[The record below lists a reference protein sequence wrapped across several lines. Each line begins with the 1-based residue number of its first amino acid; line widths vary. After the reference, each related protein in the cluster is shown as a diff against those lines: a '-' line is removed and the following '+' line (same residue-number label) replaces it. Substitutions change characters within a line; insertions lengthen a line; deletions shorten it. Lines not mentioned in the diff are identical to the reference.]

1 MPPEKQW
8 QIVITLIACV
18 GVAAAIATRVSS
30 RFTVPE
36 HVSNQ
41 DTTAS
46 KKPHDER
53 NHPNPREEAALVGR
67 IEELETRNAL
77 LESRVAE
84 LEKEKDLLEETLSR
98 TTKEAEKKK
107 EVSVQ
112 KRNKFKNKIAKMKVS
127 LEEDGNKADEASD
140 EATFVTVVGKP
151 PSPSII
157 EVDDDEK
164 NYVGTKKE
172 TQTVSKKNDKLKNM
186 LKTMGSLMEET
197 ADEGK

>member
-8 QIVITLIACV
+8 QIVFTLIACV
-18 GVAAAIATRVSS
+18 GVAAVIATRVSS
-30 RFTVPE
+30 RLTVPE

-84 LEKEKDLLEETLSR
+84 LEKEKDLLEEALSR
-98 TTKEAEKKK
+98 ITKEAEAKK
-107 EVSVQ
+107 EASVQ
-112 KRNKFKNKIAKMKVS
+112 KRNKFKSKIAKMKVS
-127 LEEDGNKADEASD
+127 LEEDGNKSVEVSD
-140 EATFVTVVGKP
+140 EAALVTVAAKP

-157 EVDDDEK
+157 VVEDDEK
-164 NYVGTKKE
+164 NDVATKK
-172 TQTVSKKNDKLKNM
+172 KNQKLKNM
-186 LKTMGSLMEET
+186 LKSMGSLIEET
-197 ADEGK
+197 TDECK